1 MRPKTPSP
9 KNLNGSWETHSKSR
23 GVSTLKISGS
33 PLSRSQILFKTR
45 EAVPKTRCYHHRQT
59 EQNSARHQMQFLPS
73 PETQGETIEAICQ
86 NPPFLPF
93 TASQAAA
100 IAWVPLLKDIITA
113 PPVSYPLGNVTLPK
127 RSEVVKTFTLSVEG
141 KP

>member
-1 MRPKTPSP
+1 MLSP
-9 KNLNGSWETHSKSR
+9 PPNR
-23 GVSTLKISGS
+23 
-33 PLSRSQILFKTR
+33 
-45 EAVPKTRCYHHRQT
+45 T
-59 EQNSARHQMQFLPS
+59 EQRAAPNAILPS

-113 PPVSYPLGNVTLPK
+113 PPVSDPLGNVTLPK
-127 RSEVVKTFTLSVEG
+127 RSEVVKNFPDTRGG
-141 KP
+141 KIFATELERVMALLIKE